1 MTIAAQ
7 VSDVAHGPYAKQ
19 KTNLQ
24 LMFWEAIEYYFYL
37 VLLFIDVIYHLIVL
51 ESSGIELGKNYY
63 TFYNKHMH

>member
-19 KTNLQ
+19 KTHVQ

-37 VLLFIDVIYHLIVL
+37 VVLFIDNISLNRFRKFGY
-51 ESSGIELGKNYY
+51 GAR
-63 TFYNKHMH
+63 

>member
-19 KTNLQ
+19 KTHVQ

-37 VLLFIDVIYHLIVL
+37 VVLFIDNISLNRFRKVGYRAR
-51 ESSGIELGKNYY
+51 
-63 TFYNKHMH
+63 

>member
-19 KTNLQ
+19 KTHVQ

-37 VLLFIDVIYHLIVL
+37 VVLLIDNISLNRFRKFGYRAR
-51 ESSGIELGKNYY
+51 
-63 TFYNKHMH
+63 

>member
-19 KTNLQ
+19 KTHVQ

-37 VLLFIDVIYHLIVL
+37 VVLFIDNISLNRFRKFGYR
-51 ESSGIELGKNYY
+51 SR
-63 TFYNKHMH
+63 

>member
-19 KTNLQ
+19 KTHVQ

-37 VLLFIDVIYHLIVL
+37 VVLFID
-51 ESSGIELGKNYY
+51 SGIELGKNYY
-63 TFYNKHMH
+63 TFYNKHIH

>member
-19 KTNLQ
+19 KTHVQ

-37 VLLFIDVIYHLIVL
+37 VVLCIDNISLNRFRKFGYRAR
-51 ESSGIELGKNYY
+51 
-63 TFYNKHMH
+63 